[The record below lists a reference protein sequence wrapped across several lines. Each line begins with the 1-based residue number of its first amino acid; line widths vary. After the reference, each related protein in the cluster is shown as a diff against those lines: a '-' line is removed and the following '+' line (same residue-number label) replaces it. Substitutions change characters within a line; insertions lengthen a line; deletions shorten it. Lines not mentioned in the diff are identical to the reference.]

1 MCAGG
6 CKYRKFCCSCLA
18 KKQQPVD
25 MWNTWI
31 ILNFNQLR
39 MLEMRS
45 LSFFLFLVLIEQK
58 HLEFWITSLPNLRVY
73 WPMLVC
79 SWHEYDHVHFL
90 SHTCR
95 WEIGIGVSNLQELLP
110 WRYYTNFRK
119 YTHMGNRL
127 KWKRMENSKISLL
140 TLHLFGEINISRKL
154 KIIIRIGK
162 YDIFSTLGGTVML

>member
-1 MCAGG
+1 
-6 CKYRKFCCSCLA
+6 
-18 KKQQPVD
+18 

-45 LSFFLFLVLIEQK
+45 LSLIFPFPGFDWAKTFGVLNNFFAEPKSLLAHACLFVT
-58 HLEFWITSLPNLRVY
+58 WIWSRPFPVTYVWWRP
-73 WPMLVC
+73 
-79 SWHEYDHVHFL
+79 
-90 SHTCR
+90 CR
-95 WEIGIGVSNLQELLP
+95 WEIGIGVSNLQKLLP